1 MVKLFSEIM
10 SRYRPLKCGGAI
22 KVIAS
27 IEDPVVIEKIL
38 SHLNEKKSVVVP
50 DFLPE
55 DRAPPQLG
63 LFDG

>member
-1 MVKLFSEIM
+1 MVKLFSDIIF
-10 SRYRPLKCGGAI
+10 YHRPLKCGGAV

-38 SHLNEKKSVVVP
+38 SHFNEKKSVVAP

-55 DRAPPQLG
+55 DRAPPQLC